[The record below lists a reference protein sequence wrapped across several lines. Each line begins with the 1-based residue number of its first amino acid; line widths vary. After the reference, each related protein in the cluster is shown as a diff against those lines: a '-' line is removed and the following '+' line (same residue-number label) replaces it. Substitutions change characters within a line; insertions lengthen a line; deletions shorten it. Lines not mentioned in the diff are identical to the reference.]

1 MATSAVIGYSTGE
14 RIILSV
20 VWMDGH
26 RNRLGNKLLSNY
38 NDGIK
43 SADLITA
50 ATYGIRVLGD
60 TIEDTEFGNT
70 RVVKEYEVDQPD
82 DVDDRVTQFMNR
94 YRCQFAYIWDE
105 DLDQWLVYDGR
116 GIPTKLTKV

>member
-26 RNRLGNKLLSNY
+26 RNRLGNKLLSHY
-38 NDGIK
+38 DDGIK
-43 SADLITA
+43 SANLITA

-60 TIEDTEFGNT
+60 NIEDTEFGKT
-70 RVVKEYEVDQPD
+70 RVLKEYEVDQPD

-94 YRCQFAYIWDE
+94 HRCQFAYIWDE
-105 DLDQWLVYDGR
+105 DQDQWLVYDSR
-116 GIPTKLTKV
+116 GIPTKLTKA

>member
-14 RIILSV
+14 RVILSV

-26 RNRLGNKLLSNY
+26 RNRLGNKLLSHY
-38 NDGIK
+38 DDGIK

-60 TIEDTEFGNT
+60 NIEDTEFGNT

-82 DVDDRVTQFMNR
+82 DVDDRVKQFMNR
-94 YRCQFAYIWDE
+94 HRCQFAYIWDE
-105 DLDQWLVYDGR
+105 DQDQWLVYDSR
-116 GIPTKLTKV
+116 GIPTKLTKA

>member
-26 RNRLGNKLLSNY
+26 RNRLGNKLLSHY
-38 NDGIK
+38 DDGIK

-105 DLDQWLVYDGR
+105 DLDQWLVYDSR